1 MKKKGEINMKILKFH
16 QNYEGYYAKGFE
28 SYTIY
33 PKEADGLIF
42 KDIEEGEE
50 VVPLGEVEGKHS
62 DCYGDLTISEI
73 DTEDLSVEELEDLV
87 ENSDLSDFESLFES
101 NTYDFTE
108 WMESLE
114 GTAELSEIIQKR
126 KEMYDYL
133 GIDLDPKKLDWRE
146 IWKVNEAF
154 IVKLKEKIAAEK
166 SKLPQVIS
174 INVNAQDKEEAIKI
188 LKENGIEVL

>member
-1 MKKKGEINMKILKFH
+1 M
-16 QNYEGYYAKGFE
+16 
-28 SYTIY
+28 
-33 PKEADGLIF
+33 
-42 KDIEEGEE
+42 EGEYSE
-50 VVPLGEVEGKHS
+50 
-62 DCYGDLTISEI
+62 CYGDLSISKI
-73 DTEDLSVEELEDLV
+73 DTEDLSIEELEDLV

-146 IWKVNEAF
+146 IGDVNKAF

-166 SKLPQVIS
+166 SNLSQVIS
-174 INVNAQDKEEAIKI
+174 INLNAQDKEEAIKV

>member
-1 MKKKGEINMKILKFH
+1 MKRKGEINMKILKFH
-16 QNYEGYYAKGFE
+16 QIYNGRYAESE

-42 KDIEEGEE
+42 KGLEEGKGL
-50 VVPLGEVEGKHS
+50 VFLGELEGKHS
-62 DCYGDLTISEI
+62 ECYGDLTISEI
-73 DTEDLSVEELEDLV
+73 DTEDLSIEELEDLV
-87 ENSDLSDFESLFES
+87 ENSDLDDFEGLFEES
-101 NTYDFTE
+101 NYEFIE
-108 WMESLE
+108 WVKTLE
-114 GTAELSEIIQKR
+114 GTDELSEIIQKR
-126 KEMYDYL
+126 KEMRDFL
-133 GIDLDPKKLDWRE
+133 EIDLDPEKFDWRE
-146 IWKVNEAF
+146 IGDVNKAF